1 MARHSSG
8 SSSGVFV
15 TALTAAALAVVGF
28 FAYQASAADNWPPS
42 TPAAPPAE
50 ETEGGSDN
58 ADGGADGGV
67 VDEQPALPAESGE
80 GRRVVYALEQ
90 RRIWLVDE
98 SEDGTGEAVTR
109 TYEVF
114 PSSQSPD
121 PGSYA
126 ITSRWEQGTG
136 SDGVAIEHS
145 VIFHTADDGTVF
157 GFSAAVDGSTPNP
170 EASQRTGAVRQTR
183 ADGEVM
189 WEFATEG
196 SVVVVVP

>member
-8 SSSGVFV
+8 SGSGVFV

-50 ETEGGSDN
+50 ETGDN
-58 ADGGADGGV
+58 ADGGAEGEV
-67 VDEQPALPAESGE
+67 ADEQPALPTESGT
-80 GRRVVYALEQ
+80 GRRVVYSLEQ

-98 SEDGTGEAVTR
+98 SEDGAGEAVTR

-114 PSSQSPD
+114 PSSQNPA
-121 PGSYA
+121 PGTYA

-145 VIFHTADDGTVF
+145 VIFHTGDDGTVF
-157 GFSAAVDGSTPNP
+157 GFSAAIDGSTPNP
-170 EASQRTGAVRQTR
+170 DADQRTGAVRQTR

-196 SVVVVVP
+196 SRVVVVP